1 MDILLFGKNGQVGW
15 ELQRALAPLGNL
27 IVVDRQS
34 SEYCGDFE
42 NPAGLAE
49 TVRRIKPAVIVN
61 ATAYTAVDKAESEQD
76 KARLVNAISIKAL
89 AEAAEEIGAWLIH
102 YSTDYVF
109 DGSGD
114 RPWREEDATAPLN
127 SYGQTKLEGEQAIVR
142 TMTNYLIFRT
152 SWVYAA
158 KGNNFAKTML
168 KLAKERESLSVIND
182 QFGAPTGA
190 ELIADCTAHAIR
202 VALNSNSVAG
212 IYHLIASGETTWHAY
227 ATRVIE
233 FAKAQGAEL
242 QVKAINAVPTSA
254 FPTPAKRPANS
265 RLNTEKFQQTFGLNL
280 PDWTVGV
287 ERMLL
292 ETLIK

>member
-1 MDILLFGKNGQVGW
+1 MNILLFGKNGQVGW

-27 IVVDRQS
+27 IVVDRHS

-42 NPAGLAE
+42 NPEGIAE
-49 TVRRIKPAVIVN
+49 TVRRIKPAVVVN

-76 KARLVNAISIKAL
+76 KARLVNATSIEAL
-89 AEAAEEIGAWLIH
+89 ATVAEETGAWLIH

-109 DGSGD
+109 DGSGNQ
-114 RPWREEDATAPLN
+114 PWQEDDATSPLN
-127 SYGQTKLEGEQAIVR
+127 IYGQTKLEGEQAIVSN
-142 TMTNYLIFRT
+142 MTKYLIFRT

-168 KLAKERESLSVIND
+168 KLAKDRESLSVITD
-182 QFGAPTGA
+182 QSGAPTGA
-190 ELIADCTAHAIR
+190 ELIADSTAHAIR
-202 VALNSNSVAG
+202 VALNDQAVAG
-212 IYHLIASGETTWHAY
+212 IYHLVASGETTWHAY
-227 ATRVIE
+227 ATKVIE
-233 FAKAQGAEL
+233 FARAQGVEL
-242 QVKAINAVPTSA
+242 QVQAINAVPTSA

-265 RLNTEKFQQTFGLNL
+265 RLNTEKFQQAFGLNL

-292 ETLIK
+292 ETLI